1 MVLLDLFGEETVRED
16 VKASTLSGQS
26 FSEEEKEK
34 YWDFCTQ
41 SGGFFS
47 IFPEVSS
54 PHQITATAEQR
65 RVMETAGTTST
76 SFLKF
81 LQSKYCEGEP
91 S

>member
-26 FSEEEKEK
+26 FSEEEKER

-47 IFPEVSS
+47 IFLEVSS
-54 PHQITATAEQR
+54 PHQITATAHGDSR
-65 RVMETAGTTST
+65 YN
-76 SFLKF
+76 FHKF
-81 LQSKYCEGEP
+81 SRISPVQVL
-91 S
+91 